1 MGLIHGSCQIESI
14 SNFIE
19 RFSYTTSGVLMVIM
33 SLYSDAF
40 FNSVKIIEMACTLS
54 LAIYALKEL
63 II

>member
-1 MGLIHGSCQIESI
+1 MIKS
-14 SNFIE
+14 
-19 RFSYTTSGVLMVIM
+19 FSGG
-33 SLYSDAF
+33 AF